1 MSETCSQVSWHW
13 AHLMPFMV
21 FYPLEDPAMVRFL
34 KTTVW
39 KKVNWDESWWD
50 EIVKMS
56 CSISL
61 NASFK
66 FWTGKCNWTLKQ
78 GKQRKSRQLTI
89 QILLLWQGC
98 FMAKTKQR
106 LFRAVPEHTPRSTQA
121 HMHPPPW
128 FYFPFIILPI
138 MAQGMTHQNCRIQRW
153 IYQNSEL
160 DNKLLAL
167 FLFINDSWGKS
178 PWLAGQIPT
187 CS

>member
-128 FYFPFIILPI
+128 FYFPFIISPI

-153 IYQNSEL
+153 IYI
-160 DNKLLAL
+160 
-167 FLFINDSWGKS
+167 FIF
-178 PWLAGQIPT
+178 I
-187 CS
+187 